1 MVQPK
6 YSPTEALNK
15 MKLMMSYDSSKTLNE
30 NEQSLKPINENT
42 QLLNEIIPLVAGL
55 ALAGNFNVPGWANAS
70 TIKKIKALSEG
81 CDKTD
86 AKSVALKRETL
97 TNVEQAKL
105 ASQFKKS
112 FDWTVGGF
120 GIGGGTD
127 LEILRAALGVLES
140 KGNYGDYCK
149 VRELMDGKQFES
161 DMIEELNNEELG
173 EVVSVIQLLLTKSAK
188 GNIKTRDAET
198 ANVNWWIEAY
208 PCLEVTDSFAD
219 PITVT
224 TDRYGNSYVSVNF
237 KIKGQVK
244 EFHLLNNGRIYTAD
258 THKYT
263 GKKVECTGTKVSV
276 IAESLKKKSI
286 YEQADLGNIDLSG
299 NGVADLDP
307 EKEKEKKKKKLPVTN
322 RYRNCT
328 GTYTKGCKTDPT
340 GPIGVVQGCLGL
352 TVDGRFWDKT
362 QTALIAKRYT
372 NGFTDADIPKI
383 CEKTND
389 QEISGES
396 PSEIDPSNTDF

>member
-6 YSPTEALNK
+6 YSPTEALNRI
-15 MKLMMSYDSSKTLNE
+15 KLMMNYDSSKTLNE
-30 NEQSLKPINENT
+30 NEQSLKPINE
-42 QLLNEIIPLVAGL
+42 IGL
-55 ALAGNFNVPGWANAS
+55 ALPVIAALATGGNVSGWGNSS
-70 TIKKIKALSEG
+70 TTKKIKVLSEG

-97 TNVEQAKL
+97 SSVEQAKL

-120 GIGGGTD
+120 GIGGGT
-127 LEILRAALGVLES
+127 
-140 KGNYGDYCK
+140 
-149 VRELMDGKQFES
+149 
-161 DMIEELNNEELG
+161 G

-219 PITVT
+219 PISVQ

-307 EKEKEKKKKKLPVTN
+307 EKEKKKKKLPVTN

-328 GTYTKGCKTDPT
+328 GTYTKGCKTEPT
-340 GPIGVVQGCLGL
+340 GPIGVVQGCLGGL
-352 TVDGRFWDKT
+352 VVDGRFWDKT
-362 QTALIAKRYT
+362 QNALIAKGYT
-372 NGFTDADIPKI
+372 NGFTDADVSKI
-383 CEKTND
+383 CGKTND

>member
-6 YSPTEALNK
+6 YSPTEALNRI
-15 MKLMMSYDSSKTLNE
+15 KLMMNYDSSKTLNE
-30 NEQSLKPINENT
+30 NEQSLKPINE
-42 QLLNEIIPLVAGL
+42 IAL
-55 ALAGNFNVPGWANAS
+55 ALPVIAALATGGNVSGWGNSS
-70 TIKKIKALSEG
+70 TTKKIKVLSEG

-97 TNVEQAKL
+97 SSVEQAKL

-219 PITVT
+219 PISVQ

-307 EKEKEKKKKKLPVTN
+307 EKEKKKKKLPVTN

-328 GTYTKGCKTDPT
+328 GTYTKGCKTEPT
-340 GPIGVVQGCLGL
+340 GPIGVVQGCLGGL
-352 TVDGRFWDKT
+352 VVDGRFWDKT
-362 QTALIAKRYT
+362 QNALIAKGYT
-372 NGFTDADIPKI
+372 NGFTDADVSKI
-383 CEKTND
+383 CGKTND

>member
-15 MKLMMSYDSSKTLNE
+15 IKLMMNYDSSKTLTE
-30 NEQSLKPINENT
+30 NVGIVENKIQINEISPIS
-42 QLLNEIIPLVAGL
+42 LLAFAAGGFKL
-55 ALAGNFNVPGWANAS
+55 PGWANAS
-70 TIKKIKALSEG
+70 TIQKLKTLSEG

-86 AKSVALKRETL
+86 NKSVALKRETL

-105 ASQFKKS
+105 ASQFRKS
-112 FDWTVGGF
+112 FDYTIDPF
-120 GIGGGTD
+120 GLTAGTD
-127 LEILRAALGVLES
+127 LEILRAALSSLES

-149 VRELMDGKQFES
+149 VRELMDGKQFDS
-161 DMIEELNNEELG
+161 DLIDELNNQELG
-173 EVVSVIQLLLTKSAK
+173 EVVALLQLLLTKSAK

-198 ANVNWWIEAY
+198 ANVNWWIESF
-208 PCLEVTDSFAD
+208 PCLEVSDSFAD
-219 PITVT
+219 PITVQ

-237 KIKGQVK
+237 KVKGTVK

-263 GKKVECTGTKVSV
+263 GKKVECTGTKVNV

-299 NGVADLDP
+299 NGGVDLGGGNSTP
-307 EKEKEKKKKKLPVTN
+307 PPPPPPKRN
-322 RYRNCT
+322 RYKICT
-328 GTYTKGCKTDPT
+328 GTYTQGCKTAPT

-352 TVDGRFWDKT
+352 VVDGKFWKKT
-362 QTALIAKRYT
+362 QDALVAKEFS
-372 NGFTDADIPKI
+372 NGFTDTDVSKI
-383 CEKTND
+383 CQKTN
-389 QEISGES
+389 EPEVSGES
-396 PSEIDPSNTDF
+396 PSEVDPSKTDF

>member
-6 YSPTEALNK
+6 YSPTEALNRI
-15 MKLMMSYDSSKTLNE
+15 KLMMNYDSSKTLNE
-30 NEQSLKPINENT
+30 NEQSLKPINE
-42 QLLNEIIPLVAGL
+42 IGL
-55 ALAGNFNVPGWANAS
+55 ALPVIAALATGGNVSGWGNSS
-70 TIKKIKALSEG
+70 TTKKIKVLSEG

-97 TNVEQAKL
+97 SSVEQAKL

-219 PITVT
+219 PISVQ

-276 IAESLKKKSI
+276 IAESFKKKSI

-307 EKEKEKKKKKLPVTN
+307 EKEKKKKKLPVTN

-328 GTYTKGCKTDPT
+328 GTYTKGCKTEPT
-340 GPIGVVQGCLGL
+340 GPIGVVQGCLGGL
-352 TVDGRFWDKT
+352 VVDGRFWDKT
-362 QTALIAKRYT
+362 QNALIAKGYT
-372 NGFTDADIPKI
+372 NGFTDADVSKI
-383 CEKTND
+383 CGKTND